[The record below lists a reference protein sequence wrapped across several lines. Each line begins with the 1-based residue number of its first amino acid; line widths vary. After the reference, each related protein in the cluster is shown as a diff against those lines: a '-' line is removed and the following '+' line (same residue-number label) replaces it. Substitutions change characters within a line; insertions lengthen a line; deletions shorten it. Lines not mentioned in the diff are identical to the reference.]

1 MNCYNCTDNLKKVYL
16 FTTLRVCS
24 IDPIRNTYN
33 DNKKSHIRGF
43 WSYWSTKWLL
53 NYQVSAKFCRNV
65 FPNLL
70 KKRNLTAIPLIL
82 NSELQSIECNL
93 NNLGTKI
100 FKADVCQQIHVHCGR
115 CEGAGKNDECP
126 PRFCSPCLLFMSPA
140 KPEAWN
146 RLTHTLYV

>member
-1 MNCYNCTDNLKKVYL
+1 M
-16 FTTLRVCS
+16 CS

-33 DNKKSHIRGF
+33 DDKKSHIRGF

-100 FKADVCQQIHVHCGR
+100 FKADVCQRIHVPCGR
-115 CEGAGKNDECP
+115 CEGAGKRTKTMSAP
-126 PRFCSPCLLFMSPA
+126 LVFVRLACSSCLPQSP
-140 KPEAWN
+140 KPG
-146 RLTHTLYV
+146 TG